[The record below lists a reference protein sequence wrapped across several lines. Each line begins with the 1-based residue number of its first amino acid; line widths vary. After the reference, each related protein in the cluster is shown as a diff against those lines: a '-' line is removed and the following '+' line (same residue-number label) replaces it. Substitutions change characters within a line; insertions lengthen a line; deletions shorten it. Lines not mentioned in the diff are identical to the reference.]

1 MLFSSKIHGKT
12 RFSMLSSIKGKAAE
26 SVSSKEQNLTH
37 MKKIQIEVKKENYIQ
52 LKTLSDGLVE
62 KLNT

>member
-1 MLFSSKIHGKT
+1 MLFSSKIHGRT

-37 MKKIQIEVKKENYIQ
+37 MKKIQSEVKKENCIY
-52 LKTLSDGLVE
+52 S
-62 KLNT
+62 